1 MVEEVRVKRRY
12 RKEKA
17 GPGPGESERYVPSC
31 LVDEVGCRFNSF
43 RESEEED
50 IISDRSE
57 IS

>member
-17 GPGPGESERYVPSC
+17 ERGPGESERYVPSC

-43 RESEEED
+43 RGREEED
-50 IISDRSE
+50 MMCDRSE